1 MVWGAALIAAS
12 ALAWSLLSAAGRPPQ
27 AAPPPTASSESL
39 AERTAGASV
48 FSSAPVFTS
57 VLSATDAAFADSTWF
72 VLDRRGRRIH
82 RFSQAGDLL
91 GSFARRG
98 EGPGELA
105 SPEAI
110 AVHRDTVAVADRGT
124 LHLYEPDGA
133 HIADRRLVLEGCL
146 SPLDMQVES
155 SLPGLLV
162 MAQCTSPARGQETMV
177 FLANETRSARVL
189 ASLTSGE
196 RGRVLKFPFVPVI
209 SAHATG
215 FVFGDPDLG
224 CLDVYEIGASDLP
237 ATVADSVCH
246 DWIPRLPLPQEDARA
261 VREEMRG
268 VAALTGTRLVVS
280 ASLPPF
286 DRAFALA
293 DGRLAYRVPLPVA
306 DEDAGELFRLVVRGE
321 ADRERVLPFPAASAV
336 FASGESVLAAWEAL
350 EGIRIAVFPLLDQP

>member
-1 MVWGAALIAAS
+1 MVWGAGLVAAS
-12 ALAWSLLSAAGRPPQ
+12 ALAWSLLAVASRPPQ
-27 AAPPPTASSESL
+27 PAPPTASPESP
-39 AERTAGASV
+39 ADRAAA
-48 FSSAPVFTS
+48 SAPSTALVFPT

-146 SPLDMQVES
+146 SPLDVQVES

-177 FLANETRSARVL
+177 FLANETGSARAL

-246 DWIPRLPLPQEDARA
+246 DWIPRLPLPQEIARA

-268 VAALTGTRLVVS
+268 TAALTGTRLVVS

-286 DRAFALA
+286 NRAFALA